1 MRVVFNQEWSCSLE
15 EGALDASDSRNEQPS
30 KERTAM
36 KNKTLAALIVAG
48 LVMSGAAFSLLAQ
61 NGPGQGRDGCG
72 YGGPP
77 KTAEERAARQAV
89 CLEKNG
95 GVCPN
100 GGPRANCPG
109 YGQGAQG
116 KGNGK
121 CARQGVRDGTG
132 PRSADGTRPKA
143 LAQSQK

>member
-1 MRVVFNQEWSCSLE
+1 MVCCFE
-15 EGALDASDSRNEQPS
+15 EGALDASDSRNEQQS
-30 KERTAM
+30 NERTAM
-36 KNKTLAALIVAG
+36 KNKTLAGLIVAG

-61 NGPGQGRDGCG
+61 NGPERGGDGKG

-77 KTAEERAARQAV
+77 QSQEERAARQAA

-109 YGQGAQG
+109 YGQGGQG
-116 KGNGK
+116 QGNGK
-121 CARQGVRDGTG
+121 CARQGLRDGTG
-132 PRSADGTRPKA
+132 PRSANGTCPNAPAKN
-143 LAQSQK
+143 QK